1 MWVSV
6 SATIQGTSHIKSQT
20 PCQDYTAFGVSA
32 NTAVI
37 VLADGA
43 GSAKHSR
50 VGAQIA
56 CNAILSYFFENFDK
70 AVKSEAK
77 EIRTKLVHRIRTR
90 LGMAAKKVESTKE
103 EYASTLLFVA
113 IKDGIFICGHLG
125 DGVVGYI
132 DNKNISHV
140 LSLPDRGE
148 YANFTYFTTSKNY
161 QSHFRLY
168 KENLNDIKAFFLMS
182 DGAADC
188 LFQKNT
194 KQFAKAVTLFS
205 NWVEKFDIGEVQRAL
220 EENMK
225 KMFPQY
231 TTDDCSFNLLQ
242 RSTNKLL
249 NSKTELI

>member
-1 MWVSV
+1 
-6 SATIQGTSHIKSQT
+6 
-20 PCQDYTAFGVSA
+20 
-32 NTAVI
+32 
-37 VLADGA
+37 
-43 GSAKHSR
+43 
-50 VGAQIA
+50 
-56 CNAILSYFFENFDK
+56 
-70 AVKSEAK
+70 
-77 EIRTKLVHRIRTR
+77 
-90 LGMAAKKVESTKE
+90 
-103 EYASTLLFVA
+103 
-113 IKDGIFICGHLG
+113 
-125 DGVVGYI
+125 
-132 DNKNISHV
+132 
-140 LSLPDRGE
+140 
-148 YANFTYFTTSKNY
+148 
-161 QSHFRLY
+161 
-168 KENLNDIKAFFLMS
+168 MS